1 MIALTVPVMITFG
14 VFLIA
19 MVMVGVVTHEETT
32 TFDDFTVG
40 SRRLTAPVAALSAGA
55 ADMSGWLFLGL
66 PGAVYMAGIGATWIA
81 AGLIVGTYLNWRFVA
96 PRLRIFTERVG
107 AVTLPS
113 YLEERFEDGSRVIR
127 LLSAVVTVVFFTVY
141 VASGLVACGLLA
153 DEIFGAGFELGLT
166 VFAVVIVIY
175 TILGGFRALS
185 VSHSIQ
191 GTLMFLTAIA
201 LPAIA
206 LWQLGGFGALH
217 DRLTAA
223 TPALLDPL
231 AEASFADKKW
241 TSGHSLGVVATIS
254 LLSWGLGYFGQP
266 HILTRFMSI
275 RSTRDIPLA
284 RRLGV
289 MWVIVVLTGASLV
302 GLAGIVALDKPLDNP
317 ETVFIAL
324 STQLTSPWLA
334 GVLLVAVLAAIKSTV
349 DSQLLVSAT
358 SLTEDLYRAFFRRRA
373 QISDTMLLL
382 IGRLSVV
389 AVALVAY
396 VIALSGGAVLDIVAY
411 AWAGFGAAFGPVI
424 LLSLF
429 WPRMTA
435 AGAKAGMLTGALTV
449 LLWKQIDPLLGPLQ
463 TGIYEMVPGVLAATA
478 AALFFGT
485 FVGRPPA
492 LDWSRVAEEPLGTEP
507 RHPGEQQVAGQ
518 VPGQPRGQAAWQ
530 SQSAWQG
537 RGTWQNQ
544 GAWEGP
550 GGWQNQEQRRPE
562 RPQQGASQPG
572 SPQPPSYPTHPTSY
586 PSSWPAPPADGG
598 GSPYPGPPADGSG
611 R

>member
-1 MIALTVPVMITFG
+1 MLALTVPAMITFG

-19 MVMVGVVTHEETT
+19 MVMVGVMAHEETA

-40 SRRLTAPVAALSAGA
+40 SRQLGAPAAAVSAGA

-66 PGAVYMAGIGATWIA
+66 PGAVYAAGIGATWIA
-81 AGLIVGTYLNWRFVA
+81 VGLIIGTYLNWRLVA
-96 PRLRIFTERVG
+96 PRLRVYSEWLG

-127 LLSAVVTVVFFTVY
+127 LLSAIVTVVFFTVY

-185 VSHSIQ
+185 ISHSIQ
-191 GTLMFLTAIA
+191 GTLMLLAAFA
-201 LPAIA
+201 LPVIAI
-206 LWQLGGFGALH
+206 WQLGGFDGLH
-217 DRLTAA
+217 RDLTATA
-223 TPALLDPL
+223 PALLDPG
-231 AEASFADKKW
+231 AEPSFTDGTW
-241 TSGHSLGVVATIS
+241 TAGEPLGAVAMIS
-254 LLSWGLGYFGQP
+254 LLAWGLGYFGQP

-275 RSTRDIPLA
+275 RSTREIPLA

-289 MWVIVVLTGASLV
+289 GWVTVVLVGASLI
-302 GLAGIVALDKPLDNP
+302 GLAGIAALDEPLGNP
-317 ETVFIAL
+317 ETVFIKL
-324 STQLTSPWLA
+324 SAQLTSPWVA
-334 GVLLVAVLAAIKSTV
+334 GLLLVAVLAAIKSTV

-358 SLTEDLYRAFFRRRA
+358 SLTEDLYRAFLNRGA
-373 QISDTMLLL
+373 SDALLLL
-382 IGRLSVV
+382 IGRLSVLAV
-389 AVALVAY
+389 AVVAY

-449 LLWKQIDPLLGPLQ
+449 LLWKEVDPLLGPLE

-478 AALFFGT
+478 AALLFGK
-485 FVGRPPA
+485 FVGRRPTRDWTGAMANDTHEAAPASPDSSSSHSRPPM
-492 LDWSRVAEEPLGTEP
+492 D
-507 RHPGEQQVAGQ
+507 
-518 VPGQPRGQAAWQ
+518 
-530 SQSAWQG
+530 
-537 RGTWQNQ
+537 
-544 GAWEGP
+544 
-550 GGWQNQEQRRPE
+550 
-562 RPQQGASQPG
+562 
-572 SPQPPSYPTHPTSY
+572 PT
-586 PSSWPAPPADGG
+586 GN
-598 GSPYPGPPADGSG
+598 
-611 R
+611 

>member
-1 MIALTVPVMITFG
+1 MFALTVPVMITFG

-19 MVMVGVVTHEETT
+19 MVMVGIVTHEETT

-40 SRRLTAPVAALSAGA
+40 SRKLTAPAAALSAGA

-81 AGLIVGTYLNWRFVA
+81 VGLIVGTYLNWRLVA
-96 PRLRIFTERVG
+96 PRLRVYTERVG

-113 YLEERFEDGSRVIR
+113 YLEERFEDRSRVIR
-127 LLSAVVTVVFFTVY
+127 LLSATVTVVFFTVY
-141 VASGLVACGLLA
+141 VASGLLACGLLA

-191 GTLMFLTAIA
+191 GTLMVLTAVA
-201 LPAIA
+201 LPAIT

-217 DRLTAA
+217 SQLDAV
-223 TPALLDPL
+223 TPALLDPG

-241 TSGHSLGVVATIS
+241 TSGEELGAVGMIS
-254 LLSWGLGYFGQP
+254 LLAWGLGYFGQP

-289 MWVIVVLTGASLV
+289 SWVVVVLAGASLI
-302 GLAGIVALDKPLDNP
+302 GLTGIAVLDKPLRNP
-317 ETVFIAL
+317 EMAVIAL
-324 STQLTSPWLA
+324 SAQLSSPWLA

-358 SLTEDLYRAFFRRRA
+358 SLTEDLYRAFLNRRA
-373 QISDTMLLL
+373 SDTSLLL
-382 IGRLSVV
+382 IGRLSVL

-449 LLWKQIDPLLGPLQ
+449 LLWKHIDPLLGPLES
-463 TGIYEMVPGVLAATA
+463 GLYEMVPGVLAATA
-478 AALFFGT
+478 AAVVFGR
-485 FVGRPPA
+485 FVGRRPT
-492 LDWSRVAEEPLGTEP
+492 LDWSDVTEDDTP
-507 RHPGEQQVAGQ
+507 PAAAPHSQ
-518 VPGQPRGQAAWQ
+518 VPWPPE
-530 SQSAWQG
+530 SQTPW
-537 RGTWQNQ
+537 
-544 GAWEGP
+544 
-550 GGWQNQEQRRPE
+550 
-562 RPQQGASQPG
+562 
-572 SPQPPSYPTHPTSY
+572 PPY
-586 PSSWPAPPADGG
+586 PSSPWTGQGDGPTPTG
-598 GSPYPGPPADGSG
+598 RPSG
-611 R
+611 W

>member
-40 SRRLTAPVAALSAGA
+40 SRKLTAPVAALSAGA

-66 PGAVYMAGIGATWIA
+66 PGAVYAAGIGATWIA
-81 AGLIVGTYLNWRFVA
+81 AGLIVGTYLNWRLVA
-96 PRLRIFTERVG
+96 PRLRVYTERVG

-113 YLEERFEDGSRVIR
+113 YLEERFEDRSRVIR
-127 LLSAVVTVVFFTVY
+127 LLSATVTVVFFTVY

-191 GTLMFLTAIA
+191 GTLMVLTAVA

-206 LWQLGGFGALH
+206 LWQLGGFEALQS
-217 DRLTAA
+217 DLDAI
-223 TPALLDPL
+223 TPALLDPGT
-231 AEASFADKKW
+231 EASFAEKKW
-241 TSGHSLGVVATIS
+241 TAGEPVGAVALIS
-254 LLSWGLGYFGQP
+254 LLAWGLGYFGQP

-289 MWVIVVLTGASLV
+289 SWVIVVLAGASLV
-302 GLAGIVALDKPLDNP
+302 GLTGIVALDKPLSNP
-317 ETVFIAL
+317 ETVIIAL
-324 STQLTSPWLA
+324 SAHLTSPWVA

-358 SLTEDLYRAFFRRRA
+358 SLTEDLYRAFLNRRA
-373 QISDTMLLL
+373 SDTTLLL
-382 IGRLSVV
+382 IGRLSVL
-389 AVALVAY
+389 AVALIAY
-396 VIALSGGAVLDIVAY
+396 VIALSGGGVLDIVAY
-411 AWAGFGAAFGPVI
+411 AWAGFGSAFGPVI

-463 TGIYEMVPGVLAATA
+463 SGIYEMVPGVVAATA
-478 AALFFGT
+478 AALVFGK
-485 FVGRPPA
+485 FVGRRPT
-492 LDWSRVAEEPLGTEP
+492 LDWSNVALTDAAP
-507 RHPGEQQVAGQ
+507 
-518 VPGQPRGQAAWQ
+518 QAAP
-530 SQSAWQG
+530 
-537 RGTWQNQ
+537 GTQNV
-544 GAWEGP
+544 P
-550 GGWQNQEQRRPE
+550 
-562 RPQQGASQPG
+562 
-572 SPQPPSYPTHPTSY
+572 PPS
-586 PSSWPAPPADGG
+586 PAPPM
-598 GSPYPGPPADGSG
+598 DGSG
-611 R
+611 RW

>member
-19 MVMVGVVTHEETT
+19 MVMVGVVTHGETT

-55 ADMSGWLFLGL
+55 ADMSGWLFLGF

-81 AGLIVGTYLNWRFVA
+81 VGLIVGTYLNWRLVA
-96 PRLRIFTERVG
+96 PRLRVYTERVG

-113 YLEERFEDGSRVIR
+113 YLEKRFEDRSRVIR
-127 LLSAVVTVVFFTVY
+127 LLSATVTVVFFTVY
-141 VASGLVACGLLA
+141 VASGLLACGLLA
-153 DEIFGAGFELGLT
+153 DEIFGAGLELGLT

-191 GTLMFLTAIA
+191 GTVMFLAAIA

-206 LWQLGGFGALH
+206 IWQLGGFEALGADL
-217 DRLTAA
+217 DRV
-223 TPALLDPL
+223 TPALLDPG
-231 AEASFADKKW
+231 AEASFADRKW
-241 TSGHSLGVVATIS
+241 TSGDPLGAVALIS
-254 LLSWGLGYFGQP
+254 LLAWGLGYFGQP

-275 RSTRDIPLA
+275 RSPRDIPLA
-284 RRLGV
+284 RWLGV
-289 MWVIVVLTGASLV
+289 FWVIVVLAGASLI
-302 GLAGIVALDKPLDNP
+302 GLAGIAALDKPLDNP

-324 STQLTSPWLA
+324 SAQLTSPWIA

-358 SLTEDLYRAFFRRRA
+358 SLTEDLFRAFFNRRA
-373 QISDTMLLL
+373 SDTMLLL

-411 AWAGFGAAFGPVI
+411 AWSGFGSAFGPVI
-424 LLSLF
+424 VLSLF

-435 AGAKAGMLTGALTV
+435 AGAKAGMITGALTV
-449 LLWKQIDPLLGPLQ
+449 LLWKHIDPLLGPLES
-463 TGIYEMVPGVLAATA
+463 GVYGMVPGVLAATV
-478 AALFFGT
+478 AALIFGK
-485 FVGRPPA
+485 FVGRRPT
-492 LDWSRVAEEPLGTEP
+492 LDWTHAAANGTSPQDPPE
-507 RHPGEQQVAGQ
+507 
-518 VPGQPRGQAAWQ
+518 GQAPPPPYP
-530 SQSAWQG
+530 
-537 RGTWQNQ
+537 
-544 GAWEGP
+544 EPPPLDGP
-550 GGWQNQEQRRPE
+550 GR
-562 RPQQGASQPG
+562 
-572 SPQPPSYPTHPTSY
+572 
-586 PSSWPAPPADGG
+586 
-598 GSPYPGPPADGSG
+598 
-611 R
+611 